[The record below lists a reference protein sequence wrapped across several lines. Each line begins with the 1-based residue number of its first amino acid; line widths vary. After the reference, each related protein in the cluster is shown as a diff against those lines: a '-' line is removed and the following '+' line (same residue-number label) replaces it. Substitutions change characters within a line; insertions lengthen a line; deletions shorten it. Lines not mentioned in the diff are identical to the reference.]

1 MEVMCGRFTKKHV
14 WRGCPR
20 VNHETWLGPLLSRPA
35 AEMIW
40 CRWSGT
46 PLANLAFDHFII
58 LLQRFLLAFKVHIF
72 PVPYVLVFE
81 ETQTAWS
88 MLENAVQC
96 VDGNEHVKVTITAM
110 EKDHYKPLS
119 HFITDV
125 VTTSRMSTPSHVEYN
140 YDETSVPEY
149 SHRTKM
155 ITKLSEQDLKIHFIC
170 TVPYVWSTIKC

>member
-1 MEVMCGRFTKKHV
+1 
-14 WRGCPR
+14 
-20 VNHETWLGPLLSRPA
+20 
-35 AEMIW
+35 
-40 CRWSGT
+40 
-46 PLANLAFDHFII
+46 
-58 LLQRFLLAFKVHIF
+58 
-72 PVPYVLVFE
+72 
-81 ETQTAWS
+81 

-140 YDETSVPEY
+140 YDETSVSEY

-170 TVPYVWSTIKC
+170 TVPYV